1 MNRAALDALAE
12 SRAWRMGS
20 LVWLMLAIQRV
31 AWAAFSR
38 SEYAVFVVLCSRR
51 WGKTRFA
58 CLMCWQKALQHPGA
72 IIRYACPTK
81 AHGRQ
86 FVRPAMR
93 WIERLAPAH
102 LRPRF
107 VTQDNTWIWP
117 NGSVMHLGSCES
129 DGDVDAQVGTE
140 CHLAVV
146 DEAGKIRSELLRK
159 LVRSVIL
166 PQFLTTRGRVCVTGT
181 PPDSPEHYFRD
192 LVTQAI
198 ERGTLVTHTID
209 DCKHVDDSAK
219 AELLAELG
227 GPNSTEAQRELWVKF
242 VTESSRAIIPEYAV
256 HKHIVAPDE
265 WTVERPRH
273 YDTYTVAD
281 TGFRDLTV
289 VVFGYYHF
297 ALNALV
303 IEDELALRYHSG
315 GAVGRA
321 VLEKERALWGDR
333 PPLLRWADA
342 SPQVI
347 ADMREGSETRDPDT
361 RLVTRPG
368 CSFAPAE
375 KQDSIAALN
384 RLRTRVEKHRV
395 LIHPRCVVVRS
406 HMEYGIWNIGRT
418 DFERTDSHHWD
429 GVAAMKY
436 AVRACRWGKNPA
448 PIVEAH
454 HPDHAFAAP
463 HLLAQ
468 QKRVDQARRGQGDPF
483 AAAFAR
489 RDR

>member
-1 MNRAALDALAE
+1 LNRAALDALAE

-198 ERGTLVTHTID
+198 ERGTGIDTFVVADLIRSWHTTVDAQVLNGTGNNGQFKGIRNSGGNAITYTATTPTTALLYSKLADAYQQVESNVFIAPTHWIMHPRRLAAILASSDTTGRPLAVPTGNGPMNAVAAGAGLPGYGNSGYSILGLPVVTDANVGTTYGAATNQDEIYCVAAPEMHLWEQPGSPFALSFDATGAGSLTV
-209 DCKHVDDSAK
+209 KSVVYGFGAFSA
-219 AELLAELG
+219 ERYPLAA
-227 GPNSTEAQRELWVKF
+227 S
-242 VTESSRAIIPEYAV
+242 IISGTGL
-256 HKHIVAPDE
+256 VAP
-265 WTVERPRH
+265 T
-273 YDTYTVAD
+273 
-281 TGFRDLTV
+281 F
-289 VVFGYYHF
+289 
-297 ALNALV
+297 
-303 IEDELALRYHSG
+303 
-315 GAVGRA
+315 
-321 VLEKERALWGDR
+321 
-333 PPLLRWADA
+333 
-342 SPQVI
+342 
-347 ADMREGSETRDPDT
+347 
-361 RLVTRPG
+361 
-368 CSFAPAE
+368 
-375 KQDSIAALN
+375 
-384 RLRTRVEKHRV
+384 
-395 LIHPRCVVVRS
+395 
-406 HMEYGIWNIGRT
+406 
-418 DFERTDSHHWD
+418 
-429 GVAAMKY
+429 
-436 AVRACRWGKNPA
+436 
-448 PIVEAH
+448 
-454 HPDHAFAAP
+454 
-463 HLLAQ
+463 
-468 QKRVDQARRGQGDPF
+468 
-483 AAAFAR
+483 
-489 RDR
+489 